1 MKRFLAVILTLLLC
15 LGFVG
20 CNSATEDTLYKTK
33 SIVKNNNDSI
43 FMAEDDDYIYF
54 ADSIIIKKMSKAD
67 NTVTT
72 IYNTDQTSF
81 YHVEYVDGRVYAL
94 GYDVVGYHQFKDVI
108 ISMDTDGG
116 NVIKKDFFP
125 LMGEN
130 SAIPNGYIYNN
141 SLYYSYDSNTYKVNP
156 DTLELELVDEKV
168 TGMHI
173 TDNGDV
179 FIRKIDDGKNKL
191 YKMDEAGNLVLFSDE
206 SRSVWNTT
214 NFTDYYVFYADVDL
228 NNFTQ
233 YNLYRTDIN
242 GENKTLIK
250 EVPLTEATRQIRYDN
265 RYIYLLVSETE
276 LLKIDKETLKATD
289 ISSLAE
295 QFIYC
300 FDVFDEKLF
309 NTHGIGAVCFD
320 TVTGEEIIIT
330 DFGLN

>member
-1 MKRFLAVILTLLLC
+1 MKKIIALVLTLVLC
-15 LGFVG
+15 FVFTG
-20 CNSATEDTLYKTK
+20 CNSTNEDTLYKTQ

-43 FMAEDDDYIYF
+43 FMAEDEDYIYF

-67 NTVTT
+67 NSVTT
-72 IYNTDQTSF
+72 IYDTGKTSF
-81 YHVEYVDGRVYAL
+81 YHIEYVDGRVYAL
-94 GYDVVGYHQFKDVI
+94 GYDVSDNYQFTDVI

-116 NVIKKDFFP
+116 NVIKKEFFP

-130 SAIPNGYIYNN
+130 ATIPNGYIYDD
-141 SLYYSYDSNTYKVNP
+141 SLYYRYDTNTYKVNP
-156 DTLELELVDEKV
+156 NTLELELSTENLSGKHV
-168 TGMHI
+168 TS
-173 TDNGDV
+173 NGNI

-250 EVPLTEATRQIRYDN
+250 EVPINEATKQIRYDN

-276 LLKIDKETLKATD
+276 LLKIDKETLKVTD
-289 ISSLAE
+289 ISTLADE
-295 QFIYC
+295 FINC

-309 NTHGIGAVCFD
+309 NTLTIGAKCFD

-330 DFGLN
+330 DFGIN

>member
-1 MKRFLAVILTLLLC
+1 MKKIIAVILAFILC
-15 LGFVG
+15 LGFAG
-20 CNSATEDTLYKTK
+20 CNSAAEDTLYKTQ

-43 FMAEDDDYIYF
+43 FMAEDEEYIYF
-54 ADSIIIKKMSKAD
+54 ADSILIKKMSKAD
-67 NTVTT
+67 NSVTT
-72 IYNTDQTSF
+72 IYDTDQTSF

-94 GYDVVGYHQFKDVI
+94 GYDIVGYYQFKDVI

-116 NVIKKDFFP
+116 NVMKKDFFP
-125 LMGEN
+125 LIDEN
-130 SAIPNGYIYNN
+130 ATIPNGYIANN
-141 SLYYSYDSNTYKVNP
+141 CLYYSYDKNTYKVNP
-156 DTLELELVDEKV
+156 DTLELELADEKINEKY
-168 TGMHI
+168 T
-173 TDNGDV
+173 TSNGAV
-179 FIRKIDDGKNKL
+179 FIRKIEDGKNML
-191 YKMDEAGNLVLFSDE
+191 YKMDETGELVLFSDE

-250 EVPLTEATRQIRYDN
+250 EVPINEATKQIRYDN

-309 NTHGIGAVCFD
+309 NTHGIGAKCFD
-320 TVTGEEIIIT
+320 TVTGEEILIT

>member
-1 MKRFLAVILTLLLC
+1 MNRFITVVLTLVLC
-15 LGFVG
+15 LGFAG
-20 CNSATEDTLYKTK
+20 CNSTTEDTLYKTK

-43 FMAEDDDYIYF
+43 FMAEDEEYIYF
-54 ADSIIIKKMSKAD
+54 ADSILIKKMSKAD
-67 NTVTT
+67 NSVYT
-72 IYNTDQTSF
+72 IYDAGKTSF
-81 YHVEYVDGRVYAL
+81 YHVECVDGRVYAL
-94 GYDVVGYHQFKDVI
+94 GFDIADNYQFKDVI

-116 NVIKKDFFP
+116 NVIKKDFF
-125 LMGEN
+125 LLADEQKT
-130 SAIPNGYIYNN
+130 IPNGYVYDNQ
-141 SLYYSYDSNTYKVNP
+141 LHYSYDENTYKVNP

-168 TGMHI
+168 TGKHI
-173 TDNGDV
+173 TSNGAV
-179 FIRKIDDGKNKL
+179 FIRKKEDEKNKL
-191 YKMDEAGNLVLFSDE
+191 YKVENSGDMVLFSDE

-250 EVPLTEATRQIRYDN
+250 EVPINEATKQIRYDN

-276 LLKIDKETLKATD
+276 LLKINKETLKVTD

-309 NTHGIGAVCFD
+309 NTHGIGSKCFD
-320 TVTGEEIIIT
+320 TVTGEEILIT
-330 DFGLN
+330 DFDLN